1 MTHTTT
7 WYLYH
12 DFSERG
18 KNLAPKSQP
27 SEGFVSPQGSSDQ
40 LEQLNNSTS
49 ALVCIALITLLCNKT
64 L

>member
-1 MTHTTT
+1 MTT
-7 WYLYH
+7 WRLYH

-27 SEGFVSPQGSSDQ
+27 SEGFVSLQGSSDQ

-49 ALVCIALITLLCNKT
+49 GFSLYCLDNAAV
-64 L
+64 